1 MAKVTAFS
9 NNWLCYDTILGEG
22 AYGEVKL
29 LVNKNTEQ
37 KVACKIIEHYK
48 HKDAKEKIKKEVMI
62 HKMLDHENI
71 IKYFGKRHEPEKGYI
86 FLEYASGGELFNMI
100 EPDVGMPPA
109 NAQYFMKH
117 LLRGVNYLHQ
127 KGIAH
132 RDIKPENLL
141 IDGRGVLKISDFG
154 LATIFMLD
162 GKERTLCKPCGTK
175 PYTAPE
181 VRQKCY
187 SARPADLWSCGIVLV
202 AMLAGELPWVEALS
216 TNEDFSR
223 WCTDYCLT
231 AAPWSKLGNTAL
243 SLIRQIL
250 NQDRQK
256 RLTLKQILRHPWM
269 KFDFGNDGDLKIES
283 DGIPMNFTAAETNNY
298 NREITEATISQP
310 VMVTRSSCVDELVNE
325 VASNKKKDV
334 CFSEPT
340 KIDDFILQLTQ
351 TPVEKSNFHNLV
363 KRMTRFYVLCNRKEA
378 LDYLGSV
385 LDGLRYSWA
394 LDCTGTMTICTV
406 DFRKNPLVFK
416 MNLFDMDGKILMDFR
431 LSKGCG
437 IEFKRKII
445 KLKSCLSNII
455 QKSEEHSSTTAFS
468 TPSTTSSLQ

>member
-1 MAKVTAFS
+1 MATVTAFT

-29 LVNKNTEQ
+29 LVNKSTEQ

-48 HKDAKEKIKKEVMI
+48 HKDAREKVKKEVMI

-71 IKYFGKRHEPEKGYI
+71 IKYFGRRHEPEKEYI
-86 FLEYASGGELFNMI
+86 FLEYASGGELFDII

-117 LLRGVNYLHQ
+117 LLSGVDYLHQ

-162 GKERTLCKPCGTK
+162 GKERTLWKPCGTK

-202 AMLAGELPWVEALS
+202 AMLTGELPWVEALS
-216 TNEDFSR
+216 TDEDFSR

-269 KFDFGNDGDLKIES
+269 KFDFGNDGDLKTES

-310 VMVTRSSCVDELVNE
+310 VMVTRPSCVDELVNE
-325 VASNKKKDV
+325 VATNKKKYV

-363 KRMTRFYVLCNRKEA
+363 KRTTRFYVLCNRKEA
-378 LDYLGSV
+378 LDYLESV

-455 QKSEEHSSTTAFS
+455 QKSEVHSSTTAFS